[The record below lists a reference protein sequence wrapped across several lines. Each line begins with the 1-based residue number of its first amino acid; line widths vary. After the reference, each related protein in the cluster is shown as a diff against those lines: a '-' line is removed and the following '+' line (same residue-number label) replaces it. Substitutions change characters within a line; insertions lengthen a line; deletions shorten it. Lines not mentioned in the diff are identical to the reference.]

1 MKMRRVGVADDKNDN
16 IDMLKLRCIRF
27 ERRGDPDDHGDHD
40 DTEID
45 RRKIRST
52 QDANIRSYRSEIMR
66 VITLISKNIER
77 EVSSR
82 REYKNES
89 NQRVS
94 YSIYGRMSLI
104 VSNGIISS
112 KEDKIVISCW

>member
-1 MKMRRVGVADDKNDN
+1 MERH
-16 IDMLKLRCIRF
+16 IDMLKLRCRRF
-27 ERRGDPDDHGDHD
+27 ERRGDREE
-40 DTEID
+40 TEIMVITRTHSID

-52 QDANIRSYRSEIMR
+52 QDANIRSYRSVIMR

-112 KEDKIVISCW
+112 KEDKIVIYCW